1 MLPVITASELTARGS
16 DVVSIVHD
24 LRNPLATIHLGAEM
38 LAGSVLPQTQLQ
50 RVGANI
56 YRASVRMHE
65 LLQEFLDESRRAAK
79 QMELADV
86 RELVTSAVDE
96 IAARAELQF
105 VDIVR
110 LIPEGLSIPL
120 DRHRI
125 HRVLVNLLVN
135 ALEAMP
141 DGGRIFISAVS
152 SRRSVLIRV
161 RDSGPG
167 IAPEITDRLFQPFAT
182 AGKTDGIGLGLA
194 SSRQTVL
201 DHDGEMWVEPSF
213 RGACFAVR
221 LPLERRAAHDRPSP
235 NVRSNDPAATRK
247 QVARLKCRPG
257 GPEPGVGCG
266 LGLAARGV
274 SQVQNM

>member
-1 MLPVITASELTARGS
+1 MLPVIIASESTARAS

-24 LRNPLATIHLGAEM
+24 LRNPLATIHGGAEI
-38 LAGSVLPQTQLQ
+38 LAGSILSQTQVQ
-50 RVGANI
+50 RIGVNM
-56 YRASVRMHE
+56 YRASVRMRE
-65 LLQEFLDESRRAAK
+65 LLEEFLDQSRRAAK
-79 QMELADV
+79 QMELSDL

-96 IAARAELQF
+96 IAARAELQS

-110 LIPEGLSIPL
+110 VVPERLSILL

-135 ALEAMP
+135 ALEAMQH
-141 DGGRIFISAVS
+141 GGRIFISAVS
-152 SRRSVLIRV
+152 SGRSVLIRV

-213 RGACFAVR
+213 QGACFAVR
-221 LPLERRAAHDRPSP
+221 LPLDRTTAHGLPGPNTRPSH
-235 NVRSNDPAATRK
+235 PAAAQK

-257 GPEPGVGCG
+257 GSEPGAGCE
-266 LGLAARGV
+266 LG
-274 SQVQNM
+274 